1 MKTDFK
7 NKVVVITGGSGG
19 IGSETAK
26 LYHQNG
32 AKVVIISRN
41 PNKQNLNK
49 KIQDDNIFY
58 LAYDLQ
64 KVESWQKALKQ
75 ILEKF
80 KRIDILINCLGILIP
95 GSFEKLN
102 QTAVLRM
109 IDTNIRSIIISTKKV
124 LAIMNKQESG
134 IIINIGSLGGI
145 VPMPH
150 ESVYCATKF
159 ALRGFTLSL
168 AEELRGSNIDICL
181 ISPGP
186 VKTNLLDTEAKDD
199 YSTITFINDP
209 IEPKKV
215 ARVIVKTSL
224 KPKREIILPGSM
236 NFASKMIGAFPVIFK
251 LLFPIINIVGSKKLM
266 NYKKKYSI
274 VS

>member
-26 LYHQNG
+26 IFHQNG

-41 PNKQNLNK
+41 PNKQYLNK

-64 KVESWQKALKQ
+64 KAKSWQKALKQ
-75 ILEKF
+75 ILGKF

-102 QTAVLRM
+102 QSAVLRM
-109 IDTNIRSIIISTKKV
+109 IDTNICSIIISTKKV
-124 LAIMNKQESG
+124 LAIMSKQESG

-186 VKTNLLDTEAKDD
+186 VKTNLLDIEAKDD
-199 YSTITFINDP
+199 YSTITFINNP
-209 IEPKKV
+209 N
-215 ARVIVKTSL
+215 RT
-224 KPKREIILPGSM
+224 
-236 NFASKMIGAFPVIFK
+236 
-251 LLFPIINIVGSKKLM
+251 
-266 NYKKKYSI
+266 
-274 VS
+274 

>member
-26 LYHQNG
+26 MFHQNG

-64 KVESWQKALKQ
+64 KAESWQKALKQ
-75 ILEKF
+75 ILGKF

-95 GSFEKLN
+95 GSLEKLN
-102 QTAVLRM
+102 QSAVLRM

-124 LAIMNKQESG
+124 LAIMSKQESG

-215 ARVIVKTSL
+215 ARVIVKASL

-236 NFASKMIGAFPVIFK
+236 SFGSKLIGAFPGIFT
-251 LLFPIINIVGSKKLM
+251 LLFPIVNVLGSKKLM
-266 NYKKKYSI
+266 NYKKEYSI

>member
-26 LYHQNG
+26 IFHQNG

-64 KVESWQKALKQ
+64 KAESWQKALKQ
-75 ILEKF
+75 ILGKF

-102 QTAVLRM
+102 A
-109 IDTNIRSIIISTKKV
+109 ISSITNDR
-124 LAIMNKQESG
+124 
-134 IIINIGSLGGI
+134 
-145 VPMPH
+145 
-150 ESVYCATKF
+150 Y
-159 ALRGFTLSL
+159 
-168 AEELRGSNIDICL
+168 
-181 ISPGP
+181 
-186 VKTNLLDTEAKDD
+186 
-199 YSTITFINDP
+199 
-209 IEPKKV
+209 
-215 ARVIVKTSL
+215 
-224 KPKREIILPGSM
+224 
-236 NFASKMIGAFPVIFK
+236 
-251 LLFPIINIVGSKKLM
+251 
-266 NYKKKYSI
+266 
-274 VS
+274 

>member
-1 MKTDFK
+1 MKTDLK
-7 NKVVVITGGSGG
+7 NKVVVIAGGSGG
-19 IGSETAK
+19 IGSETVK
-26 LYHQNG
+26 MFHQNG

-41 PNKQNLNK
+41 PNKQYHIK
-49 KIQDDNIFY
+49 KTHDENIFY

-64 KVESWQKALKQ
+64 KSESWQNALEQ
-75 ILEKF
+75 ILGKF

-102 QTAVLRM
+102 QTAALRM
-109 IDTNIRSIIISTKKV
+109 IDTNISSMIISTKKM
-124 LAIMNKQESG
+124 LDIMNKQESG

-145 VPMPH
+145 VPMPY
-150 ESVYCATKF
+150 EAVYCATKF

-186 VKTNLLDTEAKDD
+186 VKTNLLATEAKDD
-199 YSTITFINDP
+199 YSTITFISDP
-209 IEPKKV
+209 IEPNKV
-215 ARVIVKTSL
+215 AKVIVKASR
-224 KPKREIILPGSM
+224 KPKREIFLSKSMSFGS
-236 NFASKMIGAFPVIFK
+236 KLIGAFPGIFK
-251 LLFPIINIVGSKKLM
+251 LLFPIINVLGSKKLI

-274 VS
+274 IS

>member
-1 MKTDFK
+1 MKTDLI
-7 NKVVVITGGSGG
+7 NKVVVIAGGSGG

-26 LYHQNG
+26 MFHQYG
-32 AKVVIISRN
+32 AKVIIISRN
-41 PNKQNLNK
+41 PTKQNLNK
-49 KIQDDNIFY
+49 KMQNDNIFY

-64 KVESWQKALKQ
+64 KAESWQKALEQ
-75 ILEKF
+75 ILGKF

-102 QTAVLRM
+102 QTAALQM
-109 IDTNIRSIIISTKKV
+109 IDTNISSIIISTKKV

-145 VPMPH
+145 VPMPY
-150 ESVYCATKF
+150 EAVYCATKF

-199 YSTITFINDP
+199 YSTIAFISDP
-209 IEPKKV
+209 IEPNKV
-215 ARVIVKTSL
+215 AKVIVKASR
-224 KPKREIILPGSM
+224 KPKREIFLTGSLS
-236 NFASKMIGAFPVIFK
+236 FGSKVIGAFPGIFK
-251 LLFPIINIVGSKKLM
+251 LLFPIINVLGSKKLM
-266 NYKKKYSI
+266 NYKKEYSI